1 MRNRR
6 QLNFRELLDY
16 KRANLLGNE
25 GLYLPIVVTL
35 EQLPENIFFY
45 YLQKDRH
52 DVFHSFSKNAKARR
66 TAGIFFTKTAFDF
79 DKEFQYIKKNDDFQ
93 LHEKLQTPEEFYDF
107 FQVKLSLDKQI
118 SYADEKRFADTEEN
132 DEEESENH
140 FFRGKQGQYG

>member
-6 QLNFRELLDY
+6 QLNFRESLDY

-35 EQLPENIFFY
+35 EQLPENIYFY
-45 YLQKDRH
+45 YLQKDRRNG
-52 DVFHSFSKNAKARR
+52 FHSFSKDMNVRR
-66 TAGIFFTKTAFDF
+66 TTGVFFTKTELDF
-79 DKEFQYIKKNDDFQ
+79 KGNLQYIEKTDDFQ
-93 LHEKLQTPEEFYDF
+93 LHETLQTPEEFFDF

-140 FFRGKQGQYG
+140 VFRGKQGQYG